1 MNMEPSS
8 RRRALV
14 EFLNSVA
21 KPGSRVDDV
30 DDDTNLVQAG
40 IVDSFAL
47 IQIIFYLE
55 QNYALNLPALGID
68 PADLATI
75 GGMLAAIARAG
86 E

>member
-1 MNMEPSS
+1 MEP
-8 RRRALV
+8 RAQRQALV

-21 KPGSRVDDV
+21 KPGSGIDRVDDA
-30 DDDTNLVQAG
+30 TNLIQAD

-55 QNYALNLPALGID
+55 QNYALNLQALGID

-75 GGMLAAIARAG
+75 GGILAAIARSG

>member
-1 MNMEPSS
+1 MDLQTQ
-8 RRRALV
+8 RRTLV

-30 DDDTNLVQAG
+30 DDDTNLIRAG

-55 QNYALNLPALGID
+55 QNFDLNLPALGID
-68 PADLATI
+68 PADLGTI
-75 GGMLAAIARAG
+75 GGMLAAIARAD

>member
-1 MNMEPSS
+1 MEPSS
-8 RRRALV
+8 HRRALV

-21 KPGSRVDDV
+21 KPGSGVDDV
-30 DDDTNLVQAG
+30 DDDTNLIQAG
-40 IVDSFAL
+40 IVDSLAL

>member
-1 MNMEPSS
+1 MDLQTQ
-8 RRRALV
+8 RRALV

-30 DDDTNLVQAG
+30 DDDTNLIRAG

-55 QNYALNLPALGID
+55 QNYDLDLPALGID
-68 PADLATI
+68 PADLGTI
-75 GGMLAAIARAG
+75 GGMLAAIASAH

>member
-1 MNMEPSS
+1 MEPRSQ
-8 RRRALV
+8 RLALV
-14 EFLNSVA
+14 EFLSSVA
-21 KPGSRVDDV
+21 KPGSRVDRV
-30 DDDTNLVQAG
+30 DDDTNLIQAG

-47 IQIIFYLE
+47 IQIIYYLE
-55 QNYALNLPALGID
+55 QNYALNLPALGVD

>member
-1 MNMEPSS
+1 VSIES
-8 RRRALV
+8 RSQRQALV

-21 KPGSRVDDV
+21 RPGSLVDGVDDG
-30 DDDTNLVQAG
+30 TNLVQAG

-55 QNYALNLPALGID
+55 QNYDMNLPALGID

-86 E
+86 K